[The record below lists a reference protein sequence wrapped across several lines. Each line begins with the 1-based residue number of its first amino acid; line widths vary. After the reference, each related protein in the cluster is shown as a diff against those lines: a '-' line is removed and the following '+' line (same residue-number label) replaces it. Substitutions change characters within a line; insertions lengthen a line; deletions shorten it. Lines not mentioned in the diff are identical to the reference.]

1 MDKYG
6 GTWNEKSK
14 RHQKIIAPGWRFE
27 AMMFGGHLFRLV
39 ERVRPSY
46 PDRMSVSTD
55 RVMTLIKVGWNLWPG
70 RDDDFGGGGGLPHNL
85 R

>member
-1 MDKYG
+1 MRRQ
-6 GTWNEKSK
+6 TF
-14 RHQKIIAPGWRFE
+14 IAPGWRFE
-27 AMMFGGHLFRLV
+27 EMIFGGHLIRLV

-55 RVMTLIKVGWNLWPG
+55 RVMTMIDIEWNLRSG
-70 RDDDFGGGGGLPHNL
+70 RDDAFGVCSGLSYNL